1 VGGPV
6 PAGLGALGAG
16 LEGVDIGEATRVVF
30 ADASDGERVDVDNAC
45 SLLRLKSCENRFFLR
60 AGCDMAGCKGW
71 TSSNVWR
78 GIGDEALFYRIPL
91 HTKHLLQEARFMA
104 AGWALGVQRFQ
115 SMRQYA
121 SKEGVDKERDKHD
134 DFRIC
139 TWGSTLAARA
149 PSTCSTYSE
158 SPHPDDIAQMMYS
171 FKVVLTSLPLTSSR
185 PWQSTQLY
193 TP

>member
-1 VGGPV
+1 
-6 PAGLGALGAG
+6 
-16 LEGVDIGEATRVVF
+16 
-30 ADASDGERVDVDNAC
+30 
-45 SLLRLKSCENRFFLR
+45 
-60 AGCDMAGCKGW
+60 
-71 TSSNVWR
+71 
-78 GIGDEALFYRIPL
+78 
-91 HTKHLLQEARFMA
+91 MA

-115 SMRQYA
+115 SMREYA